1 MFAGVTVTYGL
12 PISKGTFVSLAGAA
26 LSYGGFANAGKYLA
40 TSLLNFVPGGS
51 VAGGA
56 IRASVAGT
64 LTLTTGETWIV
75 VCNQLAR
82 MDPERLAE
90 LDTSE
95 VRDIFMQAFERRA
108 KRLPPNPDE

>member
-1 MFAGVTVTYGL
+1 LT
-12 PISKGTFVSLAGAA
+12 
-26 LSYGGFANAGKYLA
+26 NAGKYLV
-40 TSLLNFVPGGS
+40 TNLLKFVPGGN

-64 LTLTTGETWIV
+64 LTLTAGEAWMA

-82 MDPERLAE
+82 MDPERLAK

-95 VRDIFMQAFERRA
+95 VRDLFMQAFERRA

>member
-12 PISKGTFVSLAGAA
+12 PISKGTFVTLAGAA
-26 LSYGGFANAGKYLA
+26 LSYGGSHCGQYLV
-40 TSLLNFVPGGS
+40 TNLLKFVPGGN

-56 IRASVAGT
+56 IRTSVASA
-64 LTLTTGETWIV
+64 LLPWP
-75 VCNQLAR
+75 QAR
-82 MDPERLAE
+82 LGYRGPQRSRPNGPARLAK
-90 LDTSE
+90 LDASE